1 MRLHFLAA
9 RKDRSRELCALSA
22 DVIRLGAQVAD
33 RDKRLA
39 MADDMIAELAVRHDW
54 FHDNWETEHARAN
67 AAAAANQ
74 RLGAALNDANRKVRE
89 LERIAGPYVEARH
102 TPSPIYTEVTGEHP
116 LPVWPDNETTTE
128 LRTVGAGE
136 LAGAR

>member
-9 RKDRSRELCALSA
+9 RRDRSREMWSLSA

-33 RDKRLA
+33 RDQRLA

-74 RLGAALNDANRKVRE
+74 RLGAALNDANRKVAK

-102 TPSPIYTEVTGEHP
+102 AASPIYTEVTGEHP

-128 LRTVGAGE
+128 LRTVGAVE